1 MLKKYIFVSCI
12 PKKGQVACVVE
23 GPWQPDL
30 LVQLGGLPPE
40 TAATAFCPA
49 ASPQPDFV
57 PLKDLLDAY
66 PAAGTI
72 FRRLPET
79 DGLPPILAL
88 LGQERELEALEAL
101 LALCLR
107 RIDSLRPGV
116 IKGLLLCLSPI
127 SGSAG
132 NSI

>member
-1 MLKKYIFVSCI
+1 MYRNDWYRHHDCGDFLHALLGEC
-12 PKKGQVACVVE
+12 
-23 GPWQPDL
+23 WQPDL

-72 FRRLPET
+72 FRRLPEP

-101 LALCLR
+101 LAAFR
-107 RIDSLRPGV
+107 
-116 IKGLLLCLSPI
+116 
-127 SGSAG
+127 SGD
-132 NSI
+132 IQER